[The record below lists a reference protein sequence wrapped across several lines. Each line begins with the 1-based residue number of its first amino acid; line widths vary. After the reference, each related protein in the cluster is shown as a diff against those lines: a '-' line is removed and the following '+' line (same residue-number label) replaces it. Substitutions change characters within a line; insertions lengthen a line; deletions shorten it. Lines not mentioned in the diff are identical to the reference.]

1 MYGAAQAGMLEVLCE
16 SGFRPDVIV
25 GVSAG
30 ALNGVFMAQDFTTA
44 RARELLLEW
53 YASDSK
59 ELFPTKPAGQVLNLI
74 RRRDALHAAT
84 GVRQTVARYAPDD
97 LTSTQIPVFVGATSL
112 KAGATVWW
120 STGEALERVCASTA
134 LPGVFPPVA
143 IDGELY
149 VDGGV
154 LCNVPVL
161 KAVEMD
167 ASKIVCLDMR
177 QDDDEPDLQTSALAV
192 LLRSFA
198 VTRHELQ
205 RLHVSMVPPSVE
217 LHHVVAHLPRLAP
230 HDFSQSRALA
240 EAGRDAMREY
250 LERSSLKDAKRPEA
264 APLRRR
270 TAREFLSRRVVV

>member
-16 SGFRPDVIV
+16 AGFRPDIIV

-30 ALNGVFMAQDFTTA
+30 ALNGVYMAQDFTTA
-44 RARELLLEW
+44 RSRDLVLEW

-59 ELFPTKPAGQVLNLI
+59 ELFPTRPAAQVLNLI

-84 GVRQTVARYAPDD
+84 GVRQAVARYAPED
-97 LTSTQIPVFVGATSL
+97 LASTQIPVFVGATGL
-112 KAGATVWW
+112 KSGATVWW
-120 STGEALERVCASTA
+120 STGGALERVCASTA
-134 LPGVFPPVA
+134 LPGVFPPVEV
-143 IDGELY
+143 DGELY

-161 KAVEMD
+161 KAVELN

-177 QDDDEPDLQTSALAV
+177 QDDDEPDLHTSALAV

-205 RLHVSMVPPSVE
+205 RLHVSMVPVS
-217 LHHVVAHLPRLAP
+217 LDFHHVVAHLPRLAP
-230 HDFSQSRALA
+230 HDFSQSHALA
-240 EAGRDAMREY
+240 EAGRKAMRTY
-250 LERSSLKDAKRPEA
+250 LESSSLLEAKRPDA
-264 APLRRR
+264 SLRRRR